1 MEQQIEIIIQ
11 DKNSLQIKTSTQQK
25 RYINSTN
32 INKQL
37 FIQDSFNFKQN
48 HKLGLL
54 IQKQQQIFKLQS
66 QKQSRFFIFAILKIR
81 PIYNIFNI
89 TKEINQKQNI
99 KMQVEEDNLP
109 HLRLQEEQ
117 KQQIDQEYEA
127 NQSIPINK
135 QVPQLSEEKRQIII
149 RNQIFVFILTFL
161 AYAAIHST
169 RTAWSASKQSL
180 KEDLDEKD
188 DHYLG
193 LVDTCFLLCY
203 ALSMKFLGGYSSRF
217 QIQYFLGF
225 GMVSASVCLLFI
237 YFICQ
242 VSINKGFILLM
253 MMLNGVSQ
261 STGWP
266 SVVACMGNWF
276 GNGKKG
282 LLMGIWGT
290 NGNVGN
296 MIGYFIQDLAV
307 NVLDLNWKFVLF
319 IIGIFL
325 LIIGSIVI
333 FNLEPYP
340 NKLGITNEDLD
351 IFQQNQNKKYGN
363 NQSKNGQENNDEDDK
378 RNQTVVLEMP
388 NNYYAFQDDS
398 QQNQED
404 KDKEENSGEHKQIH
418 VQNKKKQ
425 DEIRMQED
433 DDDSQQKDAEN
444 PQQNQQQQINVT
456 ESNSKDQ
463 IVHRNESPVLNS
475 KVNHYLKNEK
485 QQNEEEEIPSSNNNK
500 NNNNNEN
507 NNDNDDLSENNND
520 RIKIYQGGDNLAY
533 QSDMPNQHE
542 IENQGQKQSDTQS
555 NIIEGQSKQ
564 EDQLNVFNAW
574 LKVPG
579 LTIFALTQGGA
590 KGTIYGLMF
599 WLPIYLQEHG
609 LKNQAAFICS
619 MNEIGTL
626 AGGLLLGMLIDK
638 FKMKATTIS
647 IFLIISSFIMF
658 IIHFLPNGVAAPYY
672 IFVLLIGICLGGP
685 YTMLGGAIAIDLAQ
699 QPEVKHYKNIT
710 ALLAGIIE
718 GFGSFVAA
726 FVQIIIPLFGQKYIF
741 LLFTFSCLFSSFFLL
756 KKAKVEIIESSY
768 YKYFQK

>member
-1 MEQQIEIIIQ
+1 
-11 DKNSLQIKTSTQQK
+11 
-25 RYINSTN
+25 
-32 INKQL
+32 
-37 FIQDSFNFKQN
+37 
-48 HKLGLL
+48 
-54 IQKQQQIFKLQS
+54 
-66 QKQSRFFIFAILKIR
+66 
-81 PIYNIFNI
+81 
-89 TKEINQKQNI
+89 
-99 KMQVEEDNLP
+99 MQVEEDNLP
-109 HLRLQEEQ
+109 HLQLQEEQ
-117 KQQIDQEYEA
+117 KQQIEQEYEA

-135 QVPQLSEEKRQIII
+135 PIPQLSEEKRQIII
-149 RNQIFVFILTFL
+149 RNQIFVFVLTFL

-225 GMVSASVCLLFI
+225 GMVSASVCLLVI

-242 VSINKGFILLM
+242 VSLNKGFILLM

-319 IIGIFL
+319 LIGIFL

-363 NQSKNGQENNDEDDK
+363 SETKNSAQQENNNEDDK

-398 QQNQED
+398 QENHEVQD
-404 KDKEENSGEHKQIH
+404 KDLNRDDKQKH
-418 VQNKKKQ
+418 AQNVKKQ
-425 DEIRMQED
+425 DQIKKQNDEEEL
-433 DDDSQQKDAEN
+433 QQQDAEN
-444 PQQNQQQQINVT
+444 YQQDQKIHNQQINVT

-463 IVHRNESPVLNS
+463 IVHRNESPIQKSEVKSYQKEGSNQLDDD
-475 KVNHYLKNEK
+475 
-485 QQNEEEEIPSSNNNK
+485 EIPSSNNSSK
-500 NNNNNEN
+500 NNNNNNNNNINNEN
-507 NNDNDDLSENNND
+507 NNEHDEISENNND
-520 RIKIYQGGDNLAY
+520 RIKIYQGEGNLAY
-533 QSDMPNQHE
+533 SNDIPNQQE
-542 IENQGQKQSDTQS
+542 AESNEQKENHTQS
-555 NIIEGQSKQ
+555 NIIENSSKQ
-564 EDQLNVFNAW
+564 EEQLNVFNAW

-647 IFLIISSFIMF
+647 IFLIISSIIMF
-658 IIHFLPNGVAAPYY
+658 IIHFLPSGVAAPYY

-699 QPEVKHYKNIT
+699 QPEVKQYKNVT

-726 FVQIIIPLFGQKYIF
+726 FVQIIIPFFGQKYIF

-756 KKAKVEIIESSY
+756 KKAKVEIIDSPY

>member
-1 MEQQIEIIIQ
+1 
-11 DKNSLQIKTSTQQK
+11 
-25 RYINSTN
+25 
-32 INKQL
+32 
-37 FIQDSFNFKQN
+37 
-48 HKLGLL
+48 
-54 IQKQQQIFKLQS
+54 
-66 QKQSRFFIFAILKIR
+66 
-81 PIYNIFNI
+81 
-89 TKEINQKQNI
+89 
-99 KMQVEEDNLP
+99 MQVEEDNLP
-109 HLRLQEEQ
+109 HLQLQEEQ
-117 KQQIDQEYEA
+117 KQQIEQEYEA

-135 QVPQLSEEKRQIII
+135 QIPQLSEEKRQIII

-225 GMVSASVCLLFI
+225 GMVSASVCLLVI

-296 MIGYFIQDLAV
+296 MIGYFVQDLAV

-363 NQSKNGQENNDEDDK
+363 NEVKNGPQQENNDEEDK

-388 NNYYAFQDDS
+388 NNYYAFQDES
-398 QQNQED
+398 QQNQEQD
-404 KDKEENSGEHKQIH
+404 KIDRQ
-418 VQNKKKQ
+418 
-425 DEIRMQED
+425 D
-433 DDDSQQKDAEN
+433 DDEEQQQQDAEN
-444 PQQNQQQQINVT
+444 HQQNQQAHNQQINVT

-463 IVHRNESPVLNS
+463 IEHRNQSPVQKS
-475 KVNHYLKNEK
+475 QVKSYLKDSNQLDDED
-485 QQNEEEEIPSSNNNK
+485 EISSSNNSSK
-500 NNNNNEN
+500 NNNNNNNIN
-507 NNDNDDLSENNND
+507 NNNHEQDDISENNND
-520 RIKIYQGGDNLAY
+520 HIKIYQG
-533 QSDMPNQHE
+533 DMPNQYE
-542 IENQGQKQSDTQS
+542 VENNEQKESNTQS
-555 NIIEGQSKQ
+555 SIIEGSSKQ
-564 EDQLNVFNAW
+564 EEQLNVFNAW

-647 IFLIISSFIMF
+647 IFLIISSIIMF
-658 IIHFLPNGVAAPYY
+658 IIHFLPSGIAAPYY
-672 IFVLLIGICLGGP
+672 IFVFLIGICLGGP

-699 QPEVKHYKNIT
+699 QPEVKQYKNAT

-726 FVQIIIPLFGQKYIF
+726 FVQIIIPFFGQKYIF

-756 KKAKVEIIESSY
+756 KKAKVEIIDSPY